1 MTKKDIAELK
11 KRFTK
16 KSCTFTKM
24 CGCYVNSE
32 KIKVLN
38 IDATFLNLEEDDFY
52 KYLDIAKKVLSGTF
66 GNNILNLEFKKDEN
80 RQDFFWRLDKSLL
93 KDEELLNEFYDLI
106 IENYEHTGNYLILI
120 FHDNYDIVKKDKN
133 NDDLDDSSEV
143 YEYILCAVCP
153 VELSKAGLGYNEE
166 ENKIKSIMRD
176 WVVGMPENGFVFPAF
191 SERSA
196 DVNSVIYYTK
206 TPKSPYYDFMENIL
220 TCESKKT
227 ATEEKIAF
235 RSIVEDSI
243 PDENEAENVFIEM
256 QKSVNYVISEKEVE
270 FADEDTPVVLTENDI
285 KDIVQEIDI
294 DDEVKEKITD
304 SFSKEFGEMPPSANN
319 VLDNKA
325 VETAAQREHIVR
337 LEKQVQSLKGRIED
351 YNQPAKSDEIILRVS
366 QQKSEL
372 IKTEVIDG
380 RKYILIPVDENDR
393 VEINNY
399 SADI

>member
-32 KIKVLN
+32 KVKVLN
-38 IDATFLNLEEDDFY
+38 IDETFLNLEEDDFY

-66 GNNILNLEFKKDEN
+66 GNNTLNLEFKKDEN

-106 IENYEHTGNYLILI
+106 IENYEQTGNYLILI
-120 FHDNYDIVKKDKN
+120 FHDSYDVINKDKN

-206 TPKSPYYDFMENIL
+206 TPKSPSYDFMENIL

-235 RSIVEDSI
+235 RSIIEDSV
-243 PDENEAENVFIEM
+243 PNENEAENVFIEV

-270 FADEDTPVVLTENDI
+270 FADEDKPVVLTENDI

-304 SFSKEFGEMPPSANN
+304 SFTREFGEMPPSANN

-380 RKYILIPVDENDR
+380 RKYILIPVDENDHI
-393 VEINNY
+393 EINNY

>member
-1 MTKKDIAELK
+1 MTKKDISELK

-32 KIKVLN
+32 KEKVLN
-38 IDATFLNLEEDDFY
+38 IDETFLNLEEDDFY

-66 GNNILNLEFKKDEN
+66 GNNTLNLEFKKDEN
-80 RQDFFWRLDKSLL
+80 RQEFFWRLDKSLL
-93 KDEELLNEFYDLI
+93 KDEDLLNEFYDLI
-106 IENYEHTGNYLILI
+106 IENYEQTGNYLILI
-120 FHDNYDIVKKDKN
+120 FHDSYDVISKDKN

-166 ENKIKSIMRD
+166 ENKITSIMRD

-206 TPKSPYYDFMENIL
+206 TPKSPSYDFMETIL

-235 RSIVEDSI
+235 RSIIEDSV
-243 PDENEAENVFIEM
+243 PDENEVENVFIEV

-270 FADEDTPVVLTENDI
+270 FADEDEPVVLTENDI

-304 SFSKEFGEMPPSANN
+304 SFTKEFGEMPPSANN

-337 LEKQVQSLKGRIED
+337 LEKQVQSLKGRIDD

-393 VEINNY
+393 IEINNY

>member
-32 KIKVLN
+32 KVKVLN
-38 IDATFLNLEEDDFY
+38 IDETFLNLEEDDFY

-66 GNNILNLEFKKDEN
+66 GNNTLNLEFKKDEN

-106 IENYEHTGNYLILI
+106 IENYEQTGNYLILI
-120 FHDNYDIVKKDKN
+120 FHDSYDVINKDKN

-206 TPKSPYYDFMENIL
+206 TPKSPSYDFMENIL

-235 RSIVEDSI
+235 RSIIEDSV
-243 PDENEAENVFIEM
+243 PNENEAENVFKEV
-256 QKSVNYVISEKEVE
+256 QKRVNYVITEKEVE
-270 FADEDTPVVLTENDI
+270 FADEDKPVVLTENDI

-304 SFSKEFGEMPPSANN
+304 SFTREFGEMPPSANN

-380 RKYILIPVDENDR
+380 RKYILIPVDENDHI
-393 VEINNY
+393 EINNY